1 MERDSRKQID
11 WLGDSRDVVRSFPD
25 ETRLALGLELQLV
38 QIGDSPAH
46 WKPMKT
52 VGSGVN
58 ELKIKQGDEYRVL
71 YVAKF
76 DEAVYVLHAFKK
88 KTQKTAKKD
97 LDLATARYRSLI
109 SWRSSNV

>member
-1 MERDSRKQID
+1 
-11 WLGDSRDVVRSFPD
+11 
-25 ETRLALGLELQLV
+25 
-38 QIGDSPAH
+38 
-46 WKPMKT
+46 MKT

-88 KTQKTAKKD
+88 KTQKTMKKD
-97 LDLATARYRSLI
+97 LDLATSRYRSLI
-109 SWRSSNV
+109 LWRNSNV